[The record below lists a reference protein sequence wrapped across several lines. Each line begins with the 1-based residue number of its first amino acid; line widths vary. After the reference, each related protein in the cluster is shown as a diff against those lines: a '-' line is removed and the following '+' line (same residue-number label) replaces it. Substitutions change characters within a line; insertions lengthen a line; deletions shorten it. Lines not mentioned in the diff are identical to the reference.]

1 MAEFTSRD
9 KTIATLLNF
18 GLLLAFA
25 LYIIFV
31 DGFRSVER
39 IGTDMG
45 QFVHSDGILT
55 FEVEWFACLGITL
68 AMFLWGRFVRKGLL
82 RISPQWLALSSHWL
96 FCIACGVLGMV
107 LYVFNMI
114 IISDMEDWLVPILQ
128 GGILSFA
135 FPMLALG
142 GMVRPLPGK

>member
-9 KTIATLLNF
+9 KTIATLLNT
-18 GLLLAFA
+18 GLLVVFA

-31 DGFRSVER
+31 DGFRSVDR
-39 IGTDMG
+39 IYTEMG
-45 QFVHSDGILT
+45 RMVGSGGMLS

-82 RISPQWLALSSHWL
+82 RISPQWLALAAHWM

-114 IISDMEDWLVPILQ
+114 VIMEMEDWLVPILQ
-128 GGILSFA
+128 GGIFSFA

-142 GMVRPLPGK
+142 GMVRTLPGK

>member
-31 DGFRSVER
+31 DGFRTLDR
-39 IGTDMG
+39 IYTEMG
-45 QFVHSDGILT
+45 RMVGSGGMLS
-55 FEVEWFACLGITL
+55 FEVEWFACLAITL

-82 RISPQWLALSSHWL
+82 RINPPWLALAAMWM
-96 FCIACGVLGMV
+96 FCTACGVLGMV

-114 IISDMEDWLVPILQ
+114 VITEMEDWLVPILQ
-128 GGILSFA
+128 GGIFSFA

-142 GMVRPLPGK
+142 GMVRPLPKK

>member
-31 DGFRSVER
+31 DGFRSVDR
-39 IGTDMG
+39 IYTEMG
-45 QFVHSDGILT
+45 RMVGSGGMLS
-55 FEVEWFACLGITL
+55 FEVQWFACLVVSVAI
-68 AMFLWGRFVRKGLL
+68 FLWGNRVRAGLL
-82 RISPQWLALSSHWL
+82 RISPPWLALSSQWL
-96 FCIACGVLGMV
+96 FCIFCGVLGFG
-107 LYVFNMI
+107 LYMFNMLT
-114 IISDMEDWLVPILQ
+114 ISDMEDSVLPFIQ
-128 GGILSFA
+128 GGLLSIGFA
-135 FPMLALG
+135 LLCIM